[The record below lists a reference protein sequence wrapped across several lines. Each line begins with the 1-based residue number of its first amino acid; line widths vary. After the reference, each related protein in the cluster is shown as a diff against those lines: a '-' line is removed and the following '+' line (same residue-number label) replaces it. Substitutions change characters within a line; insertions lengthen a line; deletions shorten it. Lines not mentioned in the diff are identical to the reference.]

1 MARAGQERVVP
12 MKRILVICP
21 FPFNV
26 AAGQRLKYEQYFDQ
40 WRESGYDITMSPFL
54 DDETWKIV
62 YKQGNYRA
70 KVLGTLC
77 GYLRRIRDLFGISHY
92 DIVYVFLWVT
102 PFGTF
107 FYEGLCRLFAK
118 KLIYDIEDN
127 VLIEKSSV
135 VNPFIKILKS
145 AGKTKYLIK
154 KADHVITSS
163 PLLNDYCLGLNDKKS
178 CTFISSS
185 VNTESFVPT
194 NLYLNDHKVVIGWT
208 GTFSSKEYL
217 DLLRNVFIE
226 LSKRCDFHLR
236 IIGNFE
242 YDLPGIDLEVIQWN
256 RDSEVED
263 MQQIDIGVYPLH
275 MNEWV
280 LGKSGLKAI
289 QYMAFGLPTVATNV
303 GTTPMIIEHLKNGW
317 LVKTEDEWVDALEA
331 LVSDSNLRQKLG
343 EAARETV
350 LNKYSKNV
358 IGNKYLSILSELGK
372 PNS

>member
-1 MARAGQERVVP
+1 
-12 MKRILVICP
+12 
-21 FPFNV
+21 
-26 AAGQRLKYEQYFDQ
+26 
-40 WRESGYDITMSPFL
+40 
-54 DDETWKIV
+54 
-62 YKQGNYRA
+62 
-70 KVLGTLC
+70 
-77 GYLRRIRDLFGISHY
+77 
-92 DIVYVFLWVT
+92 
-102 PFGTF
+102 
-107 FYEGLCRLFAK
+107 
-118 KLIYDIEDN
+118 
-127 VLIEKSSV
+127 

-331 LVSDSNLRQKLG
+331 LASDSNLRQKLG